1 MAARTAR
8 LGLLVPSSNTVMEP
22 DFARALPA
30 GVTLHTARMLL
41 RDVTVAA
48 EERMLDEHTLPAA
61 ETLATLDPDVVVF
74 GCTSAGALR
83 GPAADAA
90 LTARIS
96 DVTGAPTV
104 SVMRAVQEALER
116 LGAHRI
122 AVATPYT
129 DVVADRV
136 VAGLAGLG
144 EVVAVAN
151 LGLVDNRAIGDT
163 PPQRIAEFVASA
175 LGDAGADAIFVS
187 CTNFRT
193 VEALDAVAAATG
205 LPVTSSN
212 AATRDAVLALLG
224 DARNAPAR
232 G

>member
-30 GVTLHTARMLL
+30 GVTLHTAPMLL

-122 AVATPYT
+122 AVA
-129 DVVADRV
+129 
-136 VAGLAGLG
+136 
-144 EVVAVAN
+144 N

-212 AATRDAVLALLG
+212 VATRDAVLALLG